1 MESKLLRKLAKIA
14 GFPPQNVYR
23 QRPADLQEMLKEK
36 WPDIDEWDAAKA
48 NEVIEAAS
56 ASSKK
61 ETEEVKENETVKEEA
76 KSPPKKAKRTRRTKA
91 QIQADKEKE
100 AAAKKEEDAPKEK
113 AVVEKKP
120 LPTRRRK
127 KKAPPQNTL
136 ENVLLGKLAL
146 LDERLTN
153 IEASLAKRSTKQH
166 TGYDDAALTDI
177 AAFLAWFHNTIDTKD
192 PITSLSEVDWEDCID
207 SQIKK

>member
-48 NEVIEAAS
+48 TEGIEAA
-56 ASSKK
+56 AAEATPKQ
-61 ETEEVKENETVKEEA
+61 EEEVKTVETKKEEP
-76 KSPPKKAKRTRRTKA
+76 KPSPKKAKRTRRTKA
-91 QIQADKEKE
+91 QIAADKKAAEKQ
-100 AAAKKEEDAPKEK
+100 EEVETKS
-113 AVVEKKP
+113 VVKDKS

-136 ENVLLGKLAL
+136 ENMLLGKLAL

-153 IEASLAKRSTKQH
+153 IETALAQQGSASLGGAVP
-166 TGYDDAALTDI
+166 DAALLKDI
-177 AAFLAWFHNTIDTKD
+177 ASFLAWFHNTVDSKD
-192 PITSLSEVDWEDCID
+192 PIASLTEVDWQDCID
-207 SQIKK
+207 AQLKK